1 MNTSLYGTNFHSDLD
16 TFRDQIDE
24 IFRNF
29 GVASNIRADVRGFPP
44 INVGSTDDT
53 FEIIAFLPGVE
64 PNRLQATI
72 DNGLLT
78 ISGERMSVSQQDK
91 NDVHVYA
98 RERKTGPFRRV
109 MELPEDADPD
119 RVDARYVDGC
129 LHISVHK
136 RESSKPRSIQ
146 VHQ

>member
-1 MNTSLYGTNFHSDLD
+1 MNTTLYGSNFHSDLD

-29 GVASNIRADVRGFPP
+29 GIASSIRADVRGFPP
-44 INVGSTDDT
+44 LNIGSTDDT
-53 FEIIAFLPGVE
+53 FEIVAFLPGVE
-64 PNRLQATI
+64 SGKLQATI

-78 ISGERMSVSQQDK
+78 ISGERKSVTQQDR

-98 RERKTGPFRRV
+98 RERKTGAFRRV
-109 MELPEDADPD
+109 VELPQDADPD
-119 RVDARYVDGC
+119 QVQARYVDGC
-129 LHISVHK
+129 LHITVHK
-136 RESSKPRSIQ
+136 RESSKPRAIT

>member
-1 MNTSLYGTNFHSDLD
+1 MNTTLYGSNFHSDLD

-29 GVASNIRADVRGFPP
+29 GIASSIRADVRGFPP
-44 INVGSTDDT
+44 LNIGSTDDT
-53 FEIIAFLPGVE
+53 FEIVAFLPGVE
-64 PNRLQATI
+64 AGKLQATI

-78 ISGERMSVSQQDK
+78 ISGERKSVTQQDR

-109 MELPEDADPD
+109 VELPPDADPD
-119 RVDARYVDGC
+119 QVQARYVDGC
-129 LHISVHK
+129 LHITVHK
-136 RESSKPRSIQ
+136 RVSSKPRSIP